1 MCPPTPLCLFGNS
14 TSQGCQVSKPHYQV
28 HKAELPTPHC
38 QCHEGSLHPMSSNC
52 QESDNLQAAQWLKY
66 IPFLPKL
73 LPERRILLPDI
84 PWLPDSKKGSNLC
97 LLLLLL

>member
-1 MCPPTPLCLFGNS
+1 
-14 TSQGCQVSKPHYQV
+14 
-28 HKAELPTPHC
+28 
-38 QCHEGSLHPMSSNC
+38 MSSNC
-52 QESDNLQAAQWLKY
+52 QELDNLQAAQWLKY